1 MSKVVSAS
9 QIGPSCQMGAAT
21 PAEGQAGRMD
31 RKLDVVVDGG
41 VDDALALA
49 VLVGSGVQIRQA
61 VATEGS
67 VSADATAAV
76 TARLLRLLGCNAPV
90 RLGATSGLSGPYP
103 TGRDPFHGVDGF
115 GGASAVL
122 PEVEGPTA
130 RWVSI
135 GPDVFASGALT
146 VPALA
151 LANGDPIERLCWMGG
166 AIACGGNMSAA
177 AEFNA
182 WMDPRACDA
191 VLRSGARISV
201 VPLDVTTRITF
212 GRSKV
217 EEIAGV
223 GVVGRALAAAM
234 LPMVERDG
242 HFIPH
247 DAVAAIAHLRP
258 ELFEWGRRWV
268 RCETAGALTS
278 GALVVD
284 RRPTGAL
291 GATEIAEDVNEVAV
305 AEAAVEA
312 IRAVRV
318 A

>member
-1 MSKVVSAS
+1 
-9 QIGPSCQMGAAT
+9 
-21 PAEGQAGRMD
+21 MD
-31 RKLDVVVDGG
+31 RDLDVVVDGG

-49 VLVGSGVQIRQA
+49 VLVGSGVHIRQA

-67 VSADATAAV
+67 ISAEVTAAV
-76 TARLLRLLGCNAPV
+76 TARLLRLLGCDAPV

-103 TGRDPFHGVDGF
+103 AGRDPFHGVDGF

-130 RWVSI
+130 SWVSL
-135 GPDVFASGALT
+135 GPDVFVSGALT
-146 VPALA
+146 VPARA
-151 LANGDPIERLCWMGG
+151 LANGERIERLCWMGG
-166 AIACGGNMSAA
+166 AITCGGNMSAA

-191 VLRSGARISV
+191 VLRCGARISV

-212 GRSKV
+212 GRSEV
-217 EEIAGV
+217 LQIAEL

-234 LPMVERDG
+234 SPMVERDG
-242 HFIPH
+242 YFIPH
-247 DAVAAIAHLRP
+247 DAVAAIADLRP

-268 RCETAGALTS
+268 RCETAGVLTS

-291 GATEIAEDVNEVAV
+291 GSTEIAEDVNDVAV
-305 AEAAVEA
+305 AEAVVGA
-312 IRAVRV
+312 IRALVSPDDQQ
-318 A
+318 